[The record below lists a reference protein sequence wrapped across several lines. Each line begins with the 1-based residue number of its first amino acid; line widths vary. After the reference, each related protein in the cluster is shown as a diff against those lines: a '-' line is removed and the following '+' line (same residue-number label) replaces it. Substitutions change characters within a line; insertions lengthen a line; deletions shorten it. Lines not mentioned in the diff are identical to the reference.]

1 MLVKNRYSG
10 KTKEEAINNAKIA
23 LQELEENLY
32 IKEIEVKSGLFNKK
46 VEIEVIRKDDVA
58 DYIKELTKEIIRD
71 MGINCNLEV
80 KKRENGLNITVI
92 TDDDNNSI
100 LIGKNGRTLDSLTAI
115 IKHSI
120 FNEIGEFYPFTLD
133 VGEYKLAREQKLERL
148 AKKVARE
155 VAYTKVA
162 AKMDPMNSYERR
174 IIHTI
179 LADNKKVITESEGEE
194 PNRCVVIK
202 PREEDE

>member
-1 MLVKNRYSG
+1 MLNKNRYSG
-10 KTKEEAINNAKIA
+10 KTKEEAINNAKID
-23 LQELEENLY
+23 LQDLEENMY
-32 IKEIEVKSGLFNKK
+32 IKEVEVKSGLFNKK

-58 DYIKELTKEIIRD
+58 DYIKELTKELIHN
-71 MGINCNLEV
+71 MGLSCNLEV

-92 TDDDNNSI
+92 SDNNSI
-100 LIGKNGRTLDSLTAI
+100 LIGKNGRTLESITAI
-115 IKHSI
+115 IKHAV
-120 FNEIGEFYPFTLD
+120 FNEIGEYYPFVLD
-133 VGEYKLAREQKLERL
+133 IGEYKLAREQRLERM

-162 AKMDPMNSYERR
+162 AKLDPMNSYERR

-179 LADNKKVITESEGEE
+179 LSENKKVVTESEGEE

-202 PREEDE
+202 PREEEE

>member
-1 MLVKNRYSG
+1 MLIKNKYSG
-10 KTKEEAINNAKIA
+10 KTREEAINNAKIS

-32 IKEIEVKSGLFNKK
+32 IKELEVKNGLFNKK

-58 DYIKELTKEIIRD
+58 EYIKELTKEIIKN
-71 MGINCNLEV
+71 MGISCNLEV
-80 KKRENGLNITVI
+80 KKRENGVNITI
-92 TDDDNNSI
+92 ISDNNPI

-120 FNEIGEFYPFTLD
+120 YNEIGEYYPFTLD
-133 VGEYKLAREQKLERL
+133 VGEYKLAREQKLERM
-148 AKKVARE
+148 AKKIARE

-162 AKMDPMNSYERR
+162 AKLDPMNSYERR
-174 IIHTI
+174 IVHTI

-202 PREEDE
+202 PKEEDE